1 MCVCVVVV
9 LFYVITRSKI
19 VVELV
24 IVLVVLSSSVGNA
37 NGGSLIW
44 YILSGCRQSQ
54 ECQEYLRGQR
64 GLITV

>member
-1 MCVCVVVV
+1 MCVVV
-9 LFYVITRSKI
+9 LLYVITRSKI
-19 VVELV
+19 VVDLV
-24 IVLVVLSSSVGNA
+24 VVLVVGSSSVGNA

-54 ECQEYLRGQR
+54 ECLR